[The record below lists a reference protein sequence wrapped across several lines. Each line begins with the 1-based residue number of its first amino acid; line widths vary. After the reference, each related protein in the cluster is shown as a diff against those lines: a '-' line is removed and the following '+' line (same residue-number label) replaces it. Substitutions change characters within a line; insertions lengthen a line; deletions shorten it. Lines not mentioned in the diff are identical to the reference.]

1 MFKLFPLVIYTDG
14 ATEGYLKNGN
24 INLDDLVIIKLEM
37 EKNLKIG
44 IIGAGIQGVCNALF
58 LQKKGYQV
66 TLFDKDEPGNLSAS
80 YGNAGHFSPYAS
92 IPLNRP
98 DILTDVPAMLLS
110 SSGPLAVKWNY
121 VPKMIPWFLKFLKN
135 CSTKNMM
142 HTAKYMHQILDLA
155 LPAYDELFD
164 EIDLSGLV
172 ENKGIMYI
180 WNDQNLKSR
189 ELEINIRNEIGAEQ
203 QLLNQKEIHDLEPNI
218 KKIYHAGVFYKKARH
233 ARNPK
238 KILLKLLDL
247 FLKKDGKFL
256 KLNVQDITFDNEKPI
271 LKSDVQTFIFDRVV
285 IACGAFSKKLTDKLD
300 EKIPLD
306 TERGYH
312 VHFKGCDH
320 LVSRPV
326 VFTNRG
332 FGMTPMEQG
341 LRVVGTVEFGG
352 LENPLSKGRIK
363 NLVNNAKYMLDGL
376 PEHEDEWLGFRP
388 TLPDY
393 LPVIGPSK
401 NYKNVFYSF
410 GHHHLGWTLA
420 AISGKI
426 ISNMI
431 ANKNTNLNL
440 EPYSSKRF

>member
-1 MFKLFPLVIYTDG
+1 
-14 ATEGYLKNGN
+14 
-24 INLDDLVIIKLEM
+24 M

-44 IIGAGIQGVCNALF
+44 IIGAGILGVCNALF

-98 DILTDVPAMLLS
+98 DILLDIPKMLLS
-110 SSGPLAVKWNY
+110 SSGPLALKWNY

-142 HTAKYMHQILDLA
+142 HTAKYMHQILDIA
-155 LPAYDELFD
+155 LPAYDELFE

-180 WNDQNLKSR
+180 WNNQNLKSR
-189 ELEINIRNEIGAEQ
+189 ELEINTRNEIGAEQ

-238 KILLKLLDL
+238 KILLKLFDL
-247 FLKKDGKFL
+247 FLKKGGKFL
-256 KLNVQDITFDNEKPI
+256 KLNIQNLQFDEEKPI
-271 LKSDVQTFIFDRVV
+271 LKSDVQTFVFDRIV

-312 VHFKGCDH
+312 IHYKGCDH
-320 LVSRPV
+320 LISRPV
-326 VFTNRG
+326 VFMNRG

-352 LENPLSKGRIK
+352 LENPLSKSRIK

-376 PEHEDEWLGFRP
+376 PKHEDEWLGFRP